1 MIKERVMVVGVCVC
15 GHVMQMLIGVKA
27 RSTVAVSLVCLFSHL
42 SLTVR
47 VHYFWSILLK
57 INKCDTCKI
66 RAHSAS

>member
-1 MIKERVMVVGVCVC
+1 MVVGVCVC

-47 VHYFWSILLK
+47 MTLLFLEHPTK
-57 INKCDTCKI
+57 DK
-66 RAHSAS
+66 

>member
-27 RSTVAVSLVCLFSHL
+27 RSTVAMSLICLFSHL

-47 VHYFWSILLK
+47 VTLLFLEHPTK
-57 INKCDTCKI
+57 DK
-66 RAHSAS
+66 